1 MENKEWYYYDM
12 EKGRLILKPDV
23 PQKAKESY
31 EEFYKEDKKSIIVTD
46 I

>member
-1 MENKEWYYYDM
+1 MTNKEWYYYDM
-12 EKGRLILKPDV
+12 EKGCLLLTPNA

-31 EEFYKEDKKSIIVTD
+31 EEFYKEDKKSITATD